1 MGLKRFLSHIIEPD
15 SSVPPGS
22 ASESPPVG
30 SGNVTAQ
37 SSLAKV
43 LRAFADSTPMEEDR
57 DRVKES
63 LERLADGAEHGD
75 PRAFSDAP
83 ERIRDQRQVERRWM
97 EGSVRDLA
105 SGVVGVLQR
114 LGRSAGD
121 ERATGRILTERLE
134 GLHEVL
140 RAESIE
146 EIRRGVLASVQA
158 LSETLQ
164 HRQERQD
171 TELMVVTGQLQTLKD
186 ELNKVR
192 REATLDGL
200 TRLANRASLDEHMG
214 SVLAV
219 HRISGRPACLLMV
232 DVDRF
237 KDLNDRLGHPAG
249 DAALRGLSDTLARA
263 FPRKSD
269 FVARY
274 GGEEFAV
281 ILAEDGEDVGRR
293 LAERLL
299 TVVRQTRIFW
309 EGEEV
314 ELSVSIG
321 VASPVETDEVE
332 DWVGRADKRLY
343 QAKQEGRNKAV

>member
-1 MGLKRFLSHIIEPD
+1 MGLKTFLSHLIEPD
-15 SSVPPGS
+15 F
-22 ASESPPVG
+22 ASPPDLAPQN
-30 SGNVTAQ
+30 STADPE
-37 SSLAKV
+37 SVSARTSLAKV
-43 LRAFADSTPMEEDR
+43 LRAFAESTPMLDER
-57 DRVKES
+57 GALLAG
-63 LERLADGAEHGD
+63 LERLAQGAERGD
-75 PRAFSDAP
+75 PRALSEAP
-83 ERIRDQRQVERRWM
+83 ERILEQRGMERRWM

-105 SGVVGVLQR
+105 SGVVGVLLR

-121 ERATGRILTERLE
+121 DRATGRILTERLE
-134 GLHEVL
+134 GLQGVVQ
-140 RAESIE
+140 AESLE
-146 EIRRGVLASVQA
+146 EIRRGVLAGVQV
-158 LSETLQ
+158 LSETLRQ
-164 HRQERQD
+164 RQERQD
-171 TELMVVTGQLQTLKD
+171 KELMVVTNQLQTLKG

-274 GGEEFAV
+274 GGEEFAIV
-281 ILAEDGEDVGRR
+281 LSEDGEDVGRR

-299 TVVRQTRIFW
+299 AAVRQTRIFW
-309 EGEEV
+309 EGEEL
-314 ELSVSIG
+314 EISISVG
-321 VASPVETDEVE
+321 VASPGDSDEVE
-332 DWVGRADKRLY
+332 DWVGRADKKLY
-343 QAKQEGRNKAV
+343 RAKQEGRNKVV

>member
-1 MGLKRFLSHIIEPD
+1 MFLSHLIEPD
-15 SSVPPGS
+15 SRHPQDHSTAGAPPGS
-22 ASESPPVG
+22 GEVAAC
-30 SGNVTAQ
+30 T
-37 SSLAKV
+37 SLANV
-43 LRAFADSTPMEEDR
+43 LRVLADSTPMEEDR
-57 DRVKES
+57 GGVRERMGRLARDTEQGDSRALVEAPDRV
-63 LERLADGAEHGD
+63 L
-75 PRAFSDAP
+75 
-83 ERIRDQRQVERRWM
+83 DQRQVERRWI
-97 EGSVRDLA
+97 EESVRDLA
-105 SGVVGVLQR
+105 DGVVGVLLR

-121 ERATGRILTERLE
+121 DRSTGRIVTERLE
-134 GLHEVL
+134 GLREVA
-140 RAESIE
+140 RGESIE
-146 EIRRGVLASVQA
+146 EIRRGVLSTVQV

-164 HRQERQD
+164 KRQERQD
-171 TELMVVTGQLQTLKD
+171 KELLVVSGQLQKLKG

-249 DAALRGLSDTLARA
+249 DAALRGLSDALSRA

-281 ILAEDGEDVGRR
+281 VLSEDGEDVGKR

-299 TVVRQTRIFW
+299 GLVRGMRIPW
-309 EGEEV
+309 EGEEIGI
-314 ELSVSIG
+314 SISIG
-321 VASPVETDEVE
+321 VAMPGEGDEVE
-332 DWVGRADKRLY
+332 DWVGRADRRLY
-343 QAKQEGRNKAV
+343 QAKQEGRDRAV